1 MNIGQVIY
9 VNDSMFQV
17 YRAVREDG
25 VLNVDGVK
33 QYWNCSHAFK
43 KDGMLYFC
51 REIVSMPFEEITDGV
66 N

>member
-17 YRAVREDG
+17 YRAVREDS

-51 REIVSMPFEEITDGV
+51 REIVSISFEEITDGA

>member
-1 MNIGQVIY
+1 
-9 VNDSMFQV
+9 MFQV

-33 QYWNCSHAFK
+33 QYWNCSHTFK

-51 REIVSMPFEEITDGV
+51 REIVSIPFEEITDGV